1 MLRIIVLSASIV
13 AGLTIATTAYAQT
26 NADLQ
31 TKLSNIKSMQAKF
44 NQTVYS
50 ENNKLLQTYTG
61 QMEFKKPNSFRW
73 EVLQPD
79 PSLLV
84 TDGKKLWNYDADL
97 EQVTVQKYNENKEL
111 TPLSFVL
118 DDPAKLNKNFNIEAK
133 ASDCYKLTPKQENS
147 NFVNVEVCFN
157 DRAIASVNVL
167 DHLGQNSVFEF
178 MQVKNNLSIADH
190 RFSFK
195 PPAGVDVV
203 GE

>member
-1 MLRIIVLSASIV
+1 MLRTIRLLAKTMAVV
-13 AGLTIATTAYAQT
+13 AISSTVQAQT
-26 NADLQ
+26 DLQ
-31 TKLSNIKSMQAKF
+31 SRLAGITSMQAKF
-44 NQTVYS
+44 NQNVYS
-50 ENNKLLQTYTG
+50 ENNKLLHTYSG

-97 EQVTVQKYNENKEL
+97 EQVTVQKYNANKEL

-118 DDPAKLNKNFNIEAK
+118 EDPAKLNQNFSIEAK
-133 ASDCYKLTPKQENS
+133 ARDCYKLTPKEENS
-147 NFVNVEVCFN
+147 NFVNVEVCFK
-157 DRAIASVNVL
+157 DLAISSVNIL
-167 DHLGQNSVFEF
+167 DHLGQNSAFEF
-178 MQVKNNLSIADH
+178 MQVVNNRNIADQ

>member
-1 MLRIIVLSASIV
+1 
-13 AGLTIATTAYAQT
+13 
-26 NADLQ
+26 
-31 TKLSNIKSMQAKF
+31 MQAKF
-44 NQTVYS
+44 NQIVYS
-50 ENNKLLQTYTG
+50 ENHELLHSYSG

-84 TDGKKLWNYDADL
+84 TNGIKLWNYDADL
-97 EQVTVQKYNENKEL
+97 EQVTVQKYNANKEL

-118 DDPAKLNKNFNIEAK
+118 DDPAKLHKNFNIEAK
-133 ASDCYKLTPKQENS
+133 ASDCYKLTPKRENS
-147 NFVNVEVCFN
+147 NFVNVEVCFKN
-157 DRAIASVNVL
+157 SAIYSVNIL

-178 MQVKNNLSIADH
+178 AQIKNNLNIADH